1 MKTISRF
8 VSSIL
13 LLTLLAFSHALCQ
26 AEQNSGGKGIA
37 AQELPFRLNVA
48 QEETADGPAV
58 KLTFTNES
66 DAAVTIDQDALRSA
80 SPSILINEK
89 AGEAEGTKLTR
100 FASSKTYSGHP
111 LTRDQILDNST
122 RAITV
127 KPHGSFEITLPIGE
141 VIQSARKQAPDQ
153 PVTVRFFIP
162 KLILSGQFS
171 KLTNEDLFALKFASN
186 SLTLK

>member
-1 MKTISRF
+1 MKTISLF

-26 AEQNSGGKGIA
+26 AEQVSEDKA
-37 AQELPFRLNVA
+37 TSAQELPFRLNVA

-58 KLTFTNES
+58 KPTFTNES

-80 SPSILINEK
+80 SPSILVNEK

-100 FASSKTYSGHP
+100 FASSKTYSSHP
-111 LTRDQILDNST
+111 LTRDQILHNSS

-127 KPHGSFEITLPIGE
+127 KPRVIRNHLADWGGDSVCPEAGSRPTCYRALLHSQTHFVRSIL
-141 VIQSARKQAPDQ
+141 QADERRPL
-153 PVTVRFFIP
+153 RSEAC
-162 KLILSGQFS
+162 L
-171 KLTNEDLFALKFASN
+171 E
-186 SLTLK
+186 